1 VTSRKPTDIDGVR
14 RLASMFRSDQPA
26 RPVLLLGAG
35 ASFSSGIPMAAE
47 CVRRIARRVYAD
59 RVAPDHQTAERIKPS
74 EWQEWLRTYDW
85 FISDEGRI
93 AENFP
98 LVVEHLLRPQ
108 EYRRE
113 IFREILTST
122 APIGPGYRR
131 LAELMLRGLV
141 RTVLTTN
148 FDRCIPDAVRLLG
161 PSMRPLVEVNK
172 SVADLKQFDLYARAQ
187 LVWLH
192 GTAEHYT
199 DRNLVREVVKLDEG
213 LVSMLRPLLGS
224 SPLIVAGYG
233 GAEASIMEHLLGDPA
248 STNDF
253 KRGVFWCVRHKD
265 TSHPNVEALGR
276 RLGSNFEL
284 VRIDGFDELLE
295 GLTQELV
302 GEDLYQSAR
311 PRMSSSEAPDETP
324 YDDTAMTGTTLAD
337 LDEDEMLAT
346 MMRYCE
352 GLGRAPVSRATL
364 PALLAE
370 LGLLIDV
377 SGETIPTRGCI
388 LLFGREPQR
397 FIAHAVS
404 EATIAGKKRQV
415 FAGNL
420 LSQHRALA
428 AWLDGQEV
436 NPRLTVKARTAHVE
450 RRAFPELALIELTVN
465 ALVHRDYALQE
476 PVLIDTMPDQGR
488 ITFASPG
495 ALPASLAGRLS
506 PDLDGSFQ
514 PKELGSHP
522 RNRSLCDVFFG
533 LKLMQ
538 RAGTGLLDVEDLA
551 RGGGGRAAFR
561 TDTVQGRFEATI
573 SGPEMSAG
581 SRHVARDN
589 RPIAT
594 YVINSLP
601 VVAMPPTVSVVR
613 LRLPLRNKP
622 STLDLTEAGT
632 FVHGDSEHLV
642 SFVPLALLCSILGDI
657 AAPADSREVDTVA
670 FDLEPQGRNQ
680 LSWLLRKHFERHLR
694 GFQASGLMLECDLPR
709 RGRQRRAYFFG
720 ESKGR
725 ELIYDASVRKGVRRQ
740 VVKSRGEPGRGAW
753 FENEGFSYAIVGG
766 SQGWAVRIK
775 PFYMFTGPD
784 ARTPIASFLQGSK
797 ATRRFK
803 FDRNKN
809 VEDDLTFW
817 GRFIGSG
824 QPVINV
830 GQQHVGDLLLQGS
843 FLSVEVPL

>member
-1 VTSRKPTDIDGVR
+1 MSRRGADFESVR
-14 RLASMFRSDQPA
+14 RLASIFRSDQPA

-74 EWQEWLRTYDW
+74 EWQEWLRSFDW
-85 FISDEGRI
+85 FIADESRI

-113 IFREILTST
+113 IFREILTSGT
-122 APIGPGYRR
+122 PVGPGYCR
-131 LAELMLRGLV
+131 LAELMRRGLV
-141 RTVLTTN
+141 TTVLTTN
-148 FDRCIPDAVRLLG
+148 FDRCLPEAVRQLG
-161 PSMRPLVEVNK
+161 PSIRPLVEVNK
-172 SVADLKQFDLYARAQ
+172 SASDLKQFDLYARAQ

-199 DRNLVREVVKLDEG
+199 DRNLLREVVKLDEG

-224 SPLIVAGYG
+224 SPLVIVGYG
-233 GAEASIMEHLLGDPA
+233 GAEASVMEHLLGDPA
-248 STNDF
+248 SVNDF
-253 KRGVFWCVRHKD
+253 KRGVFWCVRHRD
-265 TSHPNVEALGR
+265 TPHPNVEALAR
-276 RLGSNFEL
+276 KLGPNFEL
-284 VRIDGFDELLE
+284 LRIDGFDELLE

-311 PRMSSSEAPDETP
+311 PRSPSSQTLTELPFDDAPLVGATP
-324 YDDTAMTGTTLAD
+324 AD
-337 LDEDEMLAT
+337 LDENEMLAT
-346 MMRYCE
+346 LTRYCE

-364 PALLAE
+364 SALLAE
-370 LGLLIDV
+370 LGLLVEV
-377 SGETIPTRGCI
+377 SGQAVPTHGCV
-388 LLFGREPQR
+388 LLFGRDPQR
-397 FIAHAVS
+397 FIAHAVT

-415 FAGNL
+415 FSGNL
-420 LSQHRALA
+420 LSQHRSLV

-436 NPRLTVKARTAHVE
+436 NPAIKVKARTAHVE
-450 RRAFPELALIELTVN
+450 RRVFPELALIELAVN
-465 ALVHRDYALQE
+465 ALVHRDYSLQE
-476 PVLIDTMPDQGR
+476 PVLIDAVPDNGR
-488 ITFASPG
+488 VAFASPG
-495 ALPASLAGRLS
+495 ALPASLAGKLM
-506 PDLDGSFQ
+506 PDVDGHFQ
-514 PKELGSHP
+514 PKELGSYP

-533 LKLMQ
+533 LRLMQ

-551 RGGGGRAAFR
+551 RGSGGKAEFR
-561 TDTVQGRFEATI
+561 TDVAQGRFEASI
-573 SGPEMSAG
+573 SGPEISAG
-581 SRHVARDN
+581 SRRVARDN

-601 VVAMPPTVSVVR
+601 ILVMPPKVSVVT
-613 LRLPLRNKP
+613 LRQPLRDNA
-622 STLDLTEAGT
+622 TALDLTEAGT
-632 FVHGDSEHLV
+632 FIHRDSEHLL
-642 SFVPLALLCSILGDI
+642 SFVPLAVLCSAFGNL
-657 AAPADSREVDTVA
+657 ADPHGCSEIDVTEFCREP
-670 FDLEPQGRNQ
+670 EGRNQ
-680 LSWLLRKHFERHLR
+680 VSWLLRKHFERHLR
-694 GFQASGLMLECDLPR
+694 AFGASGLMLECDLPSR
-709 RGRQRRAYFFG
+709 RRQRRAYFFG
-720 ESKGR
+720 DSKSR
-725 ELIYDASVRKGVRRQ
+725 ELIYDTASRKGVRRQ
-740 VVKSRGEPGRGAW
+740 VVKGRGEPGRPAW
-753 FENEGFSYAIVGG
+753 FENEGCSYAIVGEG
-766 SQGWAVRIK
+766 LGWAVRIK

-830 GQQHVGDLLLQGS
+830 GQQHVDDLLLQGS